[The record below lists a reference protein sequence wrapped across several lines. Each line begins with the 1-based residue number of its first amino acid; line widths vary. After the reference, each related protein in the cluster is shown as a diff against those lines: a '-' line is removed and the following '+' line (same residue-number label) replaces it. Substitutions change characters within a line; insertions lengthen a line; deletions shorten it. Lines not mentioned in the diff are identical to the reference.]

1 MKSQITSLLDKKM
14 DRADF
19 LKYIGVGVLAMTG
32 IAGAMRAFGISPTTN
47 SNTTQSYGTSA
58 YGGIKRD

>member
-1 MKSQITSLLDKKM
+1 MKTQITSLFDKEM

-19 LKYIGVGVLAMTG
+19 LKYIGVGVLAITG

-47 SNTTQSYGTSA
+47 ANTTQSYGTSA
-58 YGGIKRD
+58 YGGVKRD